1 MAKSSNSL
9 PYIRTFSDLLLAKCL
24 KILIALFYYCVD
36 DSLIMY
42 ISYEIADFCQES
54 CRMENN
60 SHFIPIKDV
69 NDNTAMSRY
78 EDESKAEQN
87 YVMEQQQQQ
96 NNHHH
101 QHFVENRS
109 MTMK

>member
-1 MAKSSNSL
+1 
-9 PYIRTFSDLLLAKCL
+9 
-24 KILIALFYYCVD
+24 
-36 DSLIMY
+36 
-42 ISYEIADFCQES
+42 
-54 CRMENN
+54 MENN

-78 EDESKAEQN
+78 EDESKAEQD
-87 YVMEQQQQQ
+87 YAMEQQQQQ
-96 NNHHH
+96 NNHH